1 MPIRPPALEIRCPQ
15 CGWRQVLKPASD
27 ALAATDLPPEC
38 CPRCKHA
45 DLQTRPSLTAAVVLG
60 RIRQWLMPS

>member
-15 CGWRQVLKPASD
+15 CGWQQVWQPASD
-27 ALAATDLPPEC
+27 ALTTTDLPPES

-45 DLQTRPSLTAAVVLG
+45 ELQVRPSSTASALCG
-60 RIRQWLMPS
+60 RLKQWLTPS